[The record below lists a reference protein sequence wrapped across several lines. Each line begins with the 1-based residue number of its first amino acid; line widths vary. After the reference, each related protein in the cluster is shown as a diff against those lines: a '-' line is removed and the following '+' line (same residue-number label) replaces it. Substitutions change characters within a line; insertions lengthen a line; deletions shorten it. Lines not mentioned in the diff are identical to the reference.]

1 MDNNKKQVSSS
12 STLKNFD
19 QLFGPKDSSSASSSS
34 NALFGSIFPPSSS
47 VGGRDYSRTQD
58 VAGKHFGI
66 TGGSNKNESVVEPNY
81 YSSSI
86 YYGGQEIYSPRS
98 KATTATAAAT
108 PTTAQPHH
116 LIFKK
121 DKEDGDPNGTDP
133 NSDPRGNW
141 WQGSLYY

>member
-1 MDNNKKQVSSS
+1 MDNNKKQGSSS

-19 QLFGPKDSSSASSSS
+19 QLFGPKDSSSSASSSS

-66 TGGSNKNESVVEPNY
+66 SGGSNSSRISNKNESVVEPNY

-98 KATTATAAAT
+98 TTTAAP
-108 PTTAQPHH
+108 PTTTQPHH
-116 LIFKK
+116 HIFKK
-121 DKEDGDPNGTDP
+121 DKEDGDP